1 MKEKQTLEEFINSQ
15 PYYGHGTPEYLE
27 GIEVG
32 AKWQQ
37 EQAKETQ
44 KLTMINALVEFS
56 KAHFDIH
63 TEEAI
68 LNITRRAEKYYNEI
82 FKEQ

>member
-1 MKEKQTLEEFINSQ
+1 MKQEKELSAVEWLEERLK
-15 PYYGHGTPEYLE
+15 HLVEKEYFHH
-27 GIEVG
+27 
-32 AKWQQ
+32 AKKM
-37 EQAKETQ
+37 E

-56 KAHFDIH
+56 KANFDIH

-68 LNITRRAEKYYNEI
+68 LNITRRAEKYYNET

>member
-1 MKEKQTLEEFINSQ
+1 MKEKQILEEFINSQ

-68 LNITRRAEKYYNEI
+68 LNITRRAEKYYNET